1 MRLISTSKKA
11 LRLIMMKTTTMDD
24 KVAEYRGYVE
34 LLTSELDT
42 TLHLLDKFEGEEY
55 DMGIFC
61 MISSIEERDVDYIR
75 TLN

>member
-11 LRLIMMKTTTMDD
+11 LWLIIMKITRMDD

-42 TLHLLDKFEGEEY
+42 TLHLLDKFKGEEY
-55 DMGIFC
+55 DMGIFS

>member
-1 MRLISTSKKA
+1 MRPISTSKKA
-11 LRLIMMKTTTMDD
+11 LWLIMMKITRMDD
-24 KVAEYRGYVE
+24 KVTEYRGHVE

-55 DMGIFC
+55 DMGIFS
-61 MISSIEERDVDYIR
+61 MISSIKERDVDYIR